1 MCWTLPKENRY
12 PTATKTRDLKSAI
25 LADRKGIADKGRLTD
40 KVINTLQNHV
50 GMTIRQNSNNLLEIR
65 NVIIATLHHCTAFK
79 SADSGHL
86 YGTKGKD
93 S

>member
-40 KVINTLQNHV
+40 SNKHFAKSCWYDNQTKLQ
-50 GMTIRQNSNNLLEIR
+50 
-65 NVIIATLHHCTAFK
+65 
-79 SADSGHL
+79 
-86 YGTKGKD
+86 
-93 S
+93 